1 MDVLVITLKAR
12 KGRLLPGDCLPDER
26 GTEINWSKEDFAQ
39 LTASRA
45 NVPPAG
51 PDRRRRRAA
60 TDPKPAGCQWMS
72 SVIVGLTES

>member
-12 KGRLLPGDCLPDER
+12 KGRLLPGDCLP
-26 GTEINWSKEDFAQ
+26 INWSKEDFAQ

-60 TDPKPAGCQWMS
+60 TYPKPAGCQWMS